1 MIVDDKSKKRE
12 TTTKEKLSP
21 ESKKSKASSSNN
33 LSIKYVMLPSTEPLE
48 SYPSNMEV
56 DEEEVKQI
64 PQDTPSKMNMQQLL
78 EILQHSYN
86 NDKLGKVNR
95 SAFLKARDNM
105 LKNKS
110 DKKIRDSS
118 KTEFKRIYKE
128 AIYKQ

>member
-21 ESKKSKASSSNN
+21 ESKKSKASSSSN
-33 LSIKYVMLPSTEPLE
+33 LSIKYVMLPSTEPLA

-78 EILQHSYN
+78 EILLHSYN
-86 NDKLGKVNR
+86 NDKLAKVNR
-95 SAFLKARDNM
+95 SAFLKARGKL
-105 LKNKS
+105 LKNKI
-110 DKKIRDSS
+110 DKKIRDNS
-118 KTEFKRIYKE
+118 KTEFKRI
-128 AIYKQ
+128 